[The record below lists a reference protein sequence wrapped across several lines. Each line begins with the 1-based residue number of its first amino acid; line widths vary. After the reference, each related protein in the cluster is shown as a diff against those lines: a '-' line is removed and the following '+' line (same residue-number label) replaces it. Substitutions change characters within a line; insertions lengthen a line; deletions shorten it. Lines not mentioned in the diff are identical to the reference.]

1 MNTKASWLL
10 SAVLTFTGAV
20 GVTAA
25 LLAPSVAEA
34 QQKVSAKVGVPLKAA
49 QDAVQKKN
57 WNGALAKIKEA
68 QAVSPRTAYDDYMI
82 NELLWYVY
90 LQQGRNA
97 DAARLL
103 EQQIASGQMPANQRV
118 SRSKTLAQLYFRAGN
133 YGKAIQ
139 SANQYLK
146 SAPGDQE
153 MQLLVAQGYFQQK
166 DYKNAVAMAE
176 RMAKG
181 QSRPSEDLLQ
191 LMQRCYYELKDADG
205 TARTLELLLK
215 FYPSADTWDRLLR
228 GFIDQT
234 NHDHELIAL
243 YRLSE
248 DVGALRKPDQ
258 FIDMTQAL
266 VVGGY
271 SIEGQ
276 RVLEKGIASGAFS
289 AEDQARA
296 QRTLDTAKRRA
307 DEQRKALAGADKALA
322 AVKAGDAAYDVGK
335 LFFSAGEYA
344 KAAAALQ
351 KAVSLGG
358 LSDGDD
364 VRAVLGMALARQGK
378 KAEAVKA
385 FDAVKDPEFAEI
397 AKLWKLRLR

>member
-1 MNTKASWLL
+1 MNTKASWIL
-10 SAVLTFTGAV
+10 SAVWVLTGAV

-25 LLAPSVAEA
+25 VLTPSVAEA

-49 QDAVQKKN
+49 QEAVQKKN

-103 EQQIASGQMPANQRV
+103 EQQIASGQMPANQKVQRT
-118 SRSKTLAQLYFRAGN
+118 KTLSQLYFRSGS

-139 SANQYLK
+139 AANQYLK

-153 MQLLVAQGYFQQK
+153 TQLLVAQAYFQQK
-166 DYKNAVAMAE
+166 DYKNAAATAE
-176 RMAKG
+176 RIAKG
-181 QSRPSEDLLQ
+181 QAKPSEDLLQ
-191 LMQRCYYELKDADG
+191 LMQRSYYELKDQEG

-215 FYPSADTWDRLLR
+215 YYPSPDTWDRLLS
-228 GFIDQT
+228 GFIEAT

-248 DVGALRKPDQ
+248 DVGALRKPNQ
-258 FIDMTQAL
+258 YVDMTQAL
-266 VVGGY
+266 VVGGFA
-271 SIEGQ
+271 IEGQ

-289 AEDQARA
+289 AEDQSRA

-307 DEQRKALAGADKALA
+307 DEQRKALAGADKAFA
-322 AVKAGDAAYDVGK
+322 AAKTGDAAYEVGK
-335 LFFSAGEYA
+335 LYFSAGDYA
-344 KAAAALQ
+344 KASTAMQ
-351 KAVSLGG
+351 KALTMGG
-358 LSDGDD
+358 LTDADD
-364 VRAVLGMALARQGK
+364 ANAELGMALARQGK
-378 KAEAVKA
+378 KAEAAKA
-385 FDAVKDPEFAEI
+385 FDAIKDPKFAEI
-397 AKLWKLRLR
+397 ARLWKMRLR

>member
-1 MNTKASWLL
+1 MNTKASWVL
-10 SAVLTFTGAV
+10 SAALTFTGAV
-20 GVTAA
+20 GVSAA

-49 QDAVQKKN
+49 QEAVQKKN

-68 QAVSPRTAYDDYMI
+68 QAVTPRTPYDDYMI

-103 EQQIASGQMPANQRV
+103 EQQIGSGQMPANQKV
-118 SRSKTLAQLYFRAGN
+118 SRTKTLAQLYFRSGN

-139 SANQYLK
+139 TANQYLK

-153 MQLLVAQGYFQQK
+153 MQLMVAQGYFQQK
-166 DYKNAVAMAE
+166 DYKNAVAVAE
-176 RMAKG
+176 RMTKG
-181 QSRPSEDLLQ
+181 QARPSEDLLQ
-191 LMQRCYYELKDADG
+191 LMQRSYYELKDADG

-215 FYPSADTWDRLLR
+215 YYPSPDTWDRLL
-228 GFIDQT
+228 GGIIEQT

-248 DVGALRKPDQ
+248 DVGALRKPAQ
-258 FIDMTQAL
+258 YIDMTQAL
-266 VVGGY
+266 VVAGFA
-271 SIEGQ
+271 IEGQ

-289 AEDQARA
+289 TEDQARA

-322 AVKAGDAAYDVGK
+322 AAKTGDAAYEVGK
-335 LFFSAGEYA
+335 LYLSAGDYA
-344 KAAAALQ
+344 KATAALQ
-351 KAVSLGG
+351 KAVTLPGLTDADDAYAELG
-358 LSDGDD
+358 
-364 VRAVLGMALARQGK
+364 VALARQGK
-378 KAEAVKA
+378 KAEAAKA
-385 FDAVKDPEFAEI
+385 FDAIKDPRFAEI

>member
-1 MNTKASWLL
+1 MNTKANW
-10 SAVLTFTGAV
+10 VLCAALAFAGVA

-25 LLAPSVAEA
+25 LLVPAVAEA

-68 QAVSPRTAYDDYMI
+68 QGVSPRTAYDDYMI

-103 EQQIASGQMPANQRV
+103 EQQVGSGQMPASQKVGRT
-118 SRSKTLAQLYFRAGN
+118 KTLAQLYFRAGN

-139 SANQYLK
+139 VSNQYLK
-146 SAPGDQE
+146 SVPGDQE
-153 MQLLVAQGYFQQK
+153 VQLMVAQGYFQQK

-176 RMAKG
+176 RMTKG
-181 QSRPSEDLLQ
+181 QARPTEDVLQ
-191 LMQRCYYELKDADG
+191 LMQRCYYELKDSAG

-215 FYPSADTWDRLLR
+215 FYPSADTWSRLL
-228 GFIDQT
+228 GGLLEQT

-248 DVGALRKPDQ
+248 DVGALRQPDQ
-258 FIDMTQAL
+258 YIDMTQAL
-266 VVGGY
+266 VVGGFA
-271 SIEGQ
+271 IEGQ
-276 RVLEKGIASGAFS
+276 RVLEAGIASGVFTA
-289 AEDQARA
+289 ADQTRA

-307 DEQRKALAGADKALA
+307 DEQRKALGGADKALA
-322 AVKAGDAAYDVGK
+322 AATTGDAAYEVGK
-335 LFFSAGEYA
+335 LYFSAGNYA
-344 KAAAALQ
+344 KAAAAMQ
-351 KAVSLGG
+351 KAVTLPG
-358 LSDGDD
+358 LSDVDD
-364 VRAVLGMALARQGK
+364 TNAELGMALARLGR

-385 FDAVKDPEFAEI
+385 FDAIKDASFAEI
-397 AKLWKLRLR
+397 ARLWKLRLR